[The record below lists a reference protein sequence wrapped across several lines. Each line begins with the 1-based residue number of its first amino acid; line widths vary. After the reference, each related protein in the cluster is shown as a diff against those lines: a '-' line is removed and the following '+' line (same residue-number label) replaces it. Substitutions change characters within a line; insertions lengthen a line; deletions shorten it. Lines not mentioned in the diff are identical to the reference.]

1 MHPGRDRD
9 PLAAAHCAFEQRPGI
24 LDGVTFIQRINTAGG
39 IRPTTPGTTVGDEV
53 RIPYTTEYYF
63 YKEAN

>member
-1 MHPGRDRD
+1 
-9 PLAAAHCAFEQRPGI
+9 
-24 LDGVTFIQRINTAGG
+24 VTFIQRINTAGG